1 MLLLIT
7 IFPIKIERFGWSH
20 THTQRVEL
28 MWMHSGSIFL
38 VYSCKSICNLIKC
51 KKLISNSIIKA
62 WHSMVYCTHI
72 VSVHYWYQLKKS
84 INFFSLFFFQKRI
97 MRLTKCVW
105 LSCLFVEHIVDV
117 CVSDH
122 SLFIWNNLSRSI
134 QKWKKNETFTHA
146 RPRPRPMAFQHSTDH
161 SDQFNT
167 NALSDIYICFLC
179 ITTAVGCFIWIG

>member
-1 MLLLIT
+1 MQEINFQFNNKSMAFNGLLYTYSVCTLLISA
-7 IFPIKIERFGWSH
+7 KVVN
-20 THTQRVEL
+20 Q
-28 MWMHSGSIFL
+28 
-38 VYSCKSICNLIKC
+38 
-51 KKLISNSIIKA
+51 
-62 WHSMVYCTHI
+62 
-72 VSVHYWYQLKKS
+72 
-84 INFFSLFFFQKRI
+84 FFSLFFFQKRI

-146 RPRPRPMAFQHSTDH
+146 RPRPRPMAFQHLTDH